1 MCEASVYLREGALES
16 LFLQGLDVLEV
27 NGDFI
32 EMSSL
37 FGEKKRVRARLIG
50 CLLVDHKIIL
60 EANSEA

>member
-1 MCEASVYLREGALES
+1 MCESSVYLKEGDKEF

-37 FGEKKRVRARLIG
+37 FGEKKGIRARVIG
-50 CLLVDHKIIL
+50 CSLVDHKVIL
-60 EANSEA
+60 EPLP